1 MANSHG
7 KQVLTLKQKTK
18 IMKKYLFMAVAG
30 MLALSSCS
38 NDSDE
43 LVINETPHKMTFTA
57 GYADGDVTRAAIHA
71 DKSVTWE
78 ADDNISILSAKNA
91 NAKFTTSAGGAT
103 ADFTGEAVDDS
114 KFYAVYPYGSYT
126 LDGTTIKG
134 IQIGCQ
140 QKNDDLFRVLDAN
153 EKWGWDK
160 NSAIA
165 VAEAGPGEAL
175 SFKNIC
181 AVLKVR
187 IDPSKSPMSMLTNG
201 TVKVQATEN
210 MCGTFDYDTTTGTIS
225 NISDGNNYV
234 QVTTILGLA
243 ARNVYISIIPGT
255 YSNFKLTVSEDM
267 CTPITKTKSSV
278 TFEAGKVYDLGSHA
292 PKL

>member
-1 MANSHG
+1 MANSNG

-140 QKNDDLFRVLDAN
+140 QKNDAIFRDLNASEN
-153 EKWGWDK
+153 WGWDK

-187 IDPSKSPMSMLTNG
+187 IVPSSMMDMLTNG

-234 QVTTILGLA
+234 QVNPILGLA
-243 ARNVYISIIPGT
+243 ANNVYISIIPGT
-255 YSNFKLTVSEDM
+255 YSNFKLTVSDDM
-267 CTPITKTKSSV
+267 CTSITKTKSSV
-278 TFEAGKVYDLGSHA
+278 TFEAGKVYDLGSHK
-292 PKL
+292 PNI